1 MLKLHLLI
9 LHLATVAFSVLNS
22 VLFEGIVVTSVV
34 VQFLIEIV
42 DDFVACY
49 IQKLPCMRHDDHCAS
64 TIADVVL
71 QPHDCVQI

>member
-1 MLKLHLLI
+1 MLQLHLLV
-9 LHLATVAFSVLNS
+9 LHLPTVAFSVLNS

-49 IQKLPCMRHDDHCAS
+49 IQKLPCM
-64 TIADVVL
+64 
-71 QPHDCVQI
+71 